1 MPRGGLRR
9 TTRKGSVGAQ
19 MVQMGTGHRQRLK
32 LERKRAEA
40 MAKLGE
46 GNLSGSVTGARN

>member
-1 MPRGGLRR
+1 
-9 TTRKGSVGAQ
+9 